1 MEAMMKEFDR
11 NTAIYLGQV
20 KNVENKEQNINAKKV
35 RNVEDEE
42 LEKNRMKIEYIKKL
56 LPSSFGNFVIFF
68 CMCSFILMHIMEII
82 LNFSIGNSEDFKF
95 DEGKFS
101 RRNW

>member
-1 MEAMMKEFDR
+1 MMKEFDR
-11 NTAIYLGQV
+11 NTAIYLGQRR
-20 KNVENKEQNINAKKV
+20 KVEDKEEQNANAKKV

-68 CMCSFILMHIMEII
+68 LCACIILMHVMEII
-82 LNFSIGNSEDFKF
+82 LNF
-95 DEGKFS
+95 
-101 RRNW
+101 